1 MKKPS
6 PAVFPTPNAMKQ
18 AQIAYRWL
26 SDHPWHGYTNAVKSG
41 MTDCNKFF
49 FQRVKGLYFA

>member
-1 MKKPS
+1 MRKPN

-18 AQIAYRWL
+18 AQIAYQWL
-26 SDHPWHGYTNAVKSG
+26 SVHPYHGYIRAVKDG
-41 MTDCNKFF
+41 MSDCSKYF